1 MSGLRTMMSLSIV
14 YACFLAGCT
23 STVAQ
28 QIKPEDVSDFRPG
41 VTTEQQVLA
50 RLGTPSSTTMLQ
62 NGSTFLVYA
71 STEARPLSAMF
82 LSNMNPTVGGNN
94 AAPTATIS
102 FEFGPD
108 GILHASNTVSSGFA
122 PQTPRQP

>member
-1 MSGLRTMMSLSIV
+1 MSRLRTTMTLSIV
-14 YACFLAGCT
+14 YVCFLVSCT
-23 STVAQ
+23 STVA

-41 VTTEQQVLA
+41 VTTKQQVLA
-50 RLGTPSSTTMLQ
+50 RLGTPSSASILP

-71 STEARPLSAMF
+71 STAARPLSAIF
-82 LSNMNPTVGGNN
+82 LSNMNPVVGGSD

-108 GILHASNTVSSGFA
+108 GILNASNTVSSGFA
-122 PQTPRQP
+122 PQAPRQP

>member
-1 MSGLRTMMSLSIV
+1 MSGLRTIMSLSIV
-14 YACFLAGCT
+14 YVCLLAGCT
-23 STVAQ
+23 STMAQ
-28 QIKPEDVSDFRPG
+28 QIKPEDVSDFKPG

-50 RLGTPSSTTMLQ
+50 RLGTPSSSSILQ

-71 STEARPLSAMF
+71 STEARPLSALF
-82 LSNMNPTVGGNN
+82 LSNLNPTVGGNN

-108 GILHASNTVSSGFA
+108 GILRDSHTVSSGFA